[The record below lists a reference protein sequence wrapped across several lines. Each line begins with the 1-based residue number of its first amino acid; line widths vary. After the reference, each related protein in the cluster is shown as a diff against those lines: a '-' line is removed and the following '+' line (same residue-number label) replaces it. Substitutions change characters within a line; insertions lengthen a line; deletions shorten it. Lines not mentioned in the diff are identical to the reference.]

1 MKKILDLFWTFFKIG
16 LFTFGGGYA
25 MISVIENECVN
36 KKQWISKDDM
46 KEIVVLSEST
56 PGPIAIN
63 SATYVG
69 YKANKV
75 LGSACATLGVSLP
88 SLIIIILIS
97 IFLSAF
103 NDNLLISFIF
113 QGVRASVILLMALA
127 FFNLSKHTR
136 KNILFYSLLFTSF
149 ILNFFLGVK
158 SIYIILFALA
168 FSLFYS
174 LFYKKEVKQNA

>member
-1 MKKILDLFWTFFKIG
+1 MRKLLDLFWTFFKIG

-36 KKQWISKDDM
+36 KKQWISKEDM
-46 KEIVVLSEST
+46 KEIVILSEST

-69 YKANKV
+69 YKANKF
-75 LGSACATLGVSLP
+75 LGSTFATIGISLP
-88 SLIIIILIS
+88 SLIIIIIIS
-97 IFLSAF
+97 IFLNIF
-103 NDNLLISFIF
+103 NDSLLIKFIF
-113 QGVRASVILLMALA
+113 EGVRASVILLMALA

-136 KNILFYSLLFTSF
+136 KNILFYSLLIFSF
-149 ILNFFLGVK
+149 VLNFFFNVK
-158 SIYIILFALA
+158 SIYIIIFALI

-174 LFYKKEVKQNA
+174 LFYKKEVKENA